1 MGENTLNGAKE
12 STQFQKDLLKFPP
25 ILRKLALQALQADD
39 IYNIKEL
46 ASQAGISAKDCYHM
60 IYLQRK
66 KGNDFYGFIK
76 DVFRKQLEPY
86 RSRVN
91 KKLIKEVLKGSYRH
105 MELYYRLVGD
115 LRPEPRTGPDTVN
128 NSLTFV
134 LQMPDSLPDK
144 LGTPKAEPLDITPDS
159 EE

>member
-1 MGENTLNGAKE
+1 MGENTLNASKQA
-12 STQFQKDLLKFPP
+12 SQFQEDLHRFPP

-39 IYNIKEL
+39 IYTIKEL
-46 ASQAGISAKDCYHM
+46 ASKAGISAKDCYHM

-66 KGNDFYGFIK
+66 KGNDFCDFIR

-91 KKLIKEVLKGSYRH
+91 KKLIQEVLKGSYRH

-115 LRPEPRTGPDTVN
+115 LKNEPKIEQN
-128 NSLTFV
+128 IHHSLTFV
-134 LQMPDSLPDK
+134 LPMPDSLPEK
-144 LGTPKAEPLDITPDS
+144 QSIRKAEPLDITPES